1 MKIRFNNSQLLR
13 IDLLFVSRNWCD
25 GSWSISPILLDDTAA
40 SKSIEGAASF
50 LLNGCASSSHIRDK
64 IMPNHRLLSVTKD

>member
-25 GSWSISPILLDDTAA
+25 GSWSISPILLDDTT
-40 SKSIEGAASF
+40 ASF